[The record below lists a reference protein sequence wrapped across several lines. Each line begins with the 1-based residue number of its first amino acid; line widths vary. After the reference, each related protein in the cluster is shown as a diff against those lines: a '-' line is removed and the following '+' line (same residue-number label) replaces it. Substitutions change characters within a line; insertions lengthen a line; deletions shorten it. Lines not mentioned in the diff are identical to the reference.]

1 MSVYLWSLITRV
13 RRQLGGAPWTVAIPL
28 KTLMVVGYDVCHD
41 TRSKEKSFGAF
52 VATLNQTMSQYYST
66 VNAHTSGEEL
76 SAHMGFNIASA
87 VRKYRE
93 RNGQYRSSI
102 LLL

>member
-1 MSVYLWSLITRV
+1 
-13 RRQLGGAPWTVAIPL
+13 
-28 KTLMVVGYDVCHD
+28 MVVGYDVCHD

-52 VATLNQTMSQYYST
+52 VATLNPHMTQYYSI

-76 SAHMGFNIASA
+76 SAHMGLNIATA

-93 RNGQYRSSI
+93 RNG
-102 LLL
+102 

>member
-1 MSVYLWSLITRV
+1 M
-13 RRQLGGAPWTVAIPL
+13 IPL
-28 KTLMVVGYDVCHD
+28 KSIMVIGYDVCHD

-52 VATLNQTMSQYYST
+52 VATLNQPMSQYFSM

-76 SAHMGFNIASA
+76 SAHMGFNIVSA

-93 RNGQYRSSI
+93 KNGLYK
-102 LLL
+102 